1 MNVPTAIPLVYEL
14 DAEFKPVK
22 SFYLADQ
29 KELEKKIN
37 EVKNQGKKKE
47 EWMILYSYRILNSLT

>member
-14 DAEFKPVK
+14 DANLKPVK

-47 EWMILYSYRILNSLT
+47 E

>member
-1 MNVPTAIPLVYEL
+1 MPTAIPLVYEL
-14 DAEFKPVK
+14 DANLKPVK

-47 EWMILYSYRILNSLT
+47 E